1 LLAFSLLA
9 SVACGDSGG
18 GGGTA
23 PGEQPPPEEV
33 FPEKVT
39 TIEIEVDYAPGAEPY
54 TGDAGA
60 TGDVWDLFR
69 ANAEALFEGRDK
81 TFIIPTTLDE
91 MQELE
96 DVPAGPYD
104 YDEIV
109 AIADAHRDRKSSGS
123 VVTYYVVWLDGLYE
137 KDGSEQAGVL
147 GVSLTGTGIIAMFK
161 PVIESTSVGPLGAV
175 ERYVEQATL
184 VHEFGH
190 AVGLVNNGLPLT
202 SEHHDAEHGA
212 HCNNE
217 DCVMYYQVEGASAMV
232 DFVVARV
239 TSGDVVLF
247 ADDCLADAA
256 AVE

>member
-1 LLAFSLLA
+1 M
-9 SVACGDSGG
+9 
-18 GGGTA
+18 
-23 PGEQPPPEEV
+23 
-33 FPEKVT
+33 
-39 TIEIEVDYAPGAEPY
+39 GAEPY
-54 TGDAGA
+54 TGEAGT

-69 ANAEALFEGRDK
+69 ANAEALFAGRDK
-81 TFIIPTTLDE
+81 AFVIPTRLEE
-91 MQELE
+91 MQALD

-123 VVTYYVVWLDGLYE
+123 VVSYYVVWLDGKYE

-147 GVSLTGTGIIAMFK
+147 GVNLTGTGIIAMFK

-190 AVGLVNNGLPLT
+190 AVGLVNNGLPLE

-212 HCNNE
+212 HCSNE
-217 DCVMYYQVEGASAMV
+217 DCVMYWQVEGTSGMV
-232 DFVVARV
+232 DFVVRCV

>member
-1 LLAFSLLA
+1 M
-9 SVACGDSGG
+9 
-18 GGGTA
+18 
-23 PGEQPPPEEV
+23 
-33 FPEKVT
+33 
-39 TIEIEVDYAPGAEPY
+39 
-54 TGDAGA
+54 A
-60 TGDVWDLFR
+60 TFLS
-69 ANAEALFEGRDK
+69 
-81 TFIIPTTLDE
+81 I
-91 MQELE
+91 
-96 DVPAGPYD
+96 
-104 YDEIV
+104 
-109 AIADAHRDRKSSGS
+109 
-123 VVTYYVVWLDGLYE
+123 
-137 KDGSEQAGVL
+137 VL
-147 GVSLTGTGIIAMFK
+147 GVFFGALAGYFGGWVDAVISRMIEVIICFPRFFIFLAIIAMFK
-161 PVIESTSVGPLGAV
+161 PVIESTSVGPLGVV

-232 DFVVARV
+232 DFVLNRV